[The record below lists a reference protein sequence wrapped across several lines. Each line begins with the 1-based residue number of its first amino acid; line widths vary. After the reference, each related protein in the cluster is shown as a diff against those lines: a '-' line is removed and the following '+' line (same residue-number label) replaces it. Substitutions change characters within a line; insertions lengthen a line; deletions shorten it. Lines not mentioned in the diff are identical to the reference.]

1 MRPNIEK
8 QYFLENLYVNQ
19 KKSAKT
25 SPLSEGKREFN
36 ERHSTINSDSLWY
49 AIYFPQFKNL
59 NEAQKEGYLNQLAV
73 LVKKISSSITIQKQA
88 IVCEVRSALRYFSGI
103 DNIHR
108 IIKVPI
114 ESKLK
119 ELQLPQYFYYAACP
133 TITGS
138 LLLARSGKKTLIYRK
153 KNLRSALGKLPV
165 SVLDLSREN
174 FKKLNNM
181 GVYYLKDL
189 WVLPLSGLQKRFG
202 SNLITTINK
211 ALCLKPEPIQ
221 KFTES
226 PNFSSYHVLP
236 YEIEKIG
243 QLLPVIE
250 KMLKKSC
257 EFLRNN
263 DLCITN
269 FQVLLSHFRKTETTI
284 DIGMRLPNRSIKRF
298 SKLLRAHLE
307 NLRLSAPVVTV
318 KLTISEFIEFRGYSE
333 ALPLG
338 GGNREREG
346 NSDLIELMEQFVARL
361 GKDSVLKIR
370 TTPNYCPELAIR
382 QLRYDQI
389 GNFKIERK
397 KISLTPR
404 PLMLLQ
410 VPKELAV
417 KGGRLYNKE
426 NITIISGPERIET
439 QWWNASDVLRDYYI
453 ALEQN
458 GSRLWIYR
466 ERNKTK
472 KWYLHGYFS

>member
-1 MRPNIEK
+1 MHPDIEK
-8 QYFLENLYVNQ
+8 QYSLGNLYVNQ
-19 KKSAKT
+19 KESAKT
-25 SPLSEGKREFN
+25 FPPIEGKREFN
-36 ERHSTINSDSLWY
+36 ETKSTIDSDSLWY

-59 NEAQKEGYLNQLAV
+59 NEIQREGYLNQLAV
-73 LVKKISSSITIQKQA
+73 LVKNISSNITIQEQA
-88 IVCEVRSALRYFSGI
+88 IVCEVRSALKYFNGI
-103 DNIHR
+103 DNIHKT
-108 IIKVPI
+108 IKVSI

-133 TITGS
+133 TVAGS
-138 LLLARSGKKTLIYRK
+138 LFLARSGKKTLIYRR
-153 KNLRSALGKLPV
+153 KNLRSALGKLPI

-189 WVLPLSGLQKRFG
+189 WVLPLSGLQRRFG
-202 SNLITTINK
+202 SDLITTINK
-211 ALCLKPEPIQ
+211 ALCLKPEPITN
-221 KFTES
+221 FTEP
-226 PNFSSYHVLP
+226 PNFSSCHVLP
-236 YEIEKIG
+236 YEIKKIS

-257 EFLRNN
+257 EFLRNH

-269 FQVLLSHFRKTETTI
+269 FQVSLSHFRNTETTI
-284 DIGMRLPNRSIKRF
+284 NIGMRLPNRSIKQF
-298 SKLLRAHLE
+298 SKLLRANLE

-318 KLTISEFIEFRGYSE
+318 KLTIGEFRKFHGYSE

-338 GGNREREG
+338 SGNRNREG

-361 GKDSVLKIR
+361 GKDAVLKIR
-370 TTPNYCPELAIR
+370 ATPNYCPELATR

-389 GNFKIERK
+389 ENLKIEQE

-404 PLMLLQ
+404 PFMLLQ
-410 VPKELAV
+410 IPKELVV
-417 KGGRLYNKE
+417 KNGRLYNKE

-439 QWWNASDVLRDYYI
+439 QWWNTSDVLRDYYI
-453 ALEQN
+453 AFERN

-466 ERNKTK
+466 ERKEKK